1 MNRFSHVGCFCFALL
16 CLFLGCGPSQAQTVG
31 TSDSKSRTYECPANG
46 HCNISC
52 SVDGE
57 KQVQTGTPKTVTM
70 TPLGPSSYLLELV
83 EQSGHTLFAYLAG
96 TKVVCIL
103 DGVTKGQ

>member
-1 MNRFSHVGCFCFALL
+1 MNRFSLAACCALF
-16 CLFLGCGPSQAQTVG
+16 CLFLGFGPAQAQTAG
-31 TSDSKSRTYECPANG
+31 TPRAYECPANG

-70 TPLGPSSYLLELV
+70 TPLGPNSYDLELV
-83 EQSGHTLFAYLAG
+83 EQSGHTLFSYLSGA
-96 TKVVCIL
+96 KVACLL
-103 DGVTKGQ
+103 DGLSKSQ